1 MYRGRGQKGI
11 QKIGDQ
17 GMPTGSPWMLVS
29 VTDAALENPPDLK
42 CSCIPIRTGMIPMP
56 RRRCVS
62 HERST
67 ACCPLSS
74 FQFKQIAI
82 AYQVLSDKELRHKY
96 NEFGQKNGGGVAEPA
111 GGFQDPEEVFG
122 KMFGGDRFD
131 DFIGQISIG
140 TCSPPF
146 FRGVLIGRF
155 REGYEGC
162 IPTAA

>member
-1 MYRGRGQKGI
+1 MYRRRGQKGI
-11 QKIGDQ
+11 QEIGDQ
-17 GMPTGSPWMLVS
+17 GMFTSIAWKRGSRTIATYETL
-29 VTDAALENPPDLK
+29 PDLI
-42 CSCIPIRTGMIPMP
+42 CSCIPTRTGMIPMP
-56 RRRCVS
+56 RRRFVS
-62 HERST
+62 QKNPNT
-67 ACCPLSS
+67 VADCLL
-74 FQFKQIAI
+74 QFKQIAI

-140 TCSPPF
+140 TCPQSHSTA
-146 FRGVLIGRF
+146 LIRYF

-162 IPTAA
+162 VPAAA